1 MSKKQAITPEVGYT
15 VETPK
20 GEGIVM
26 EKKAGWYAVKMREDS
41 EVLKFRA
48 TDLKCYAVE
57 VDDGKVVAADDDE
70 LEDDGST
77 RIRANLENYESVKA
91 ASGNRSYDNAD
102 TVAEMFRGKSLDEVY
117 ILAARD
123 LKANGETGITIKG
136 LKERYENLNP
146 GHQRMCVGNRVR
158 AARARAAD
166 AEVADNA
173 K

>member
-1 MSKKQAITPEVGYT
+1 MSKKTITPEVGYT

-20 GEGIVM
+20 GEGVVN
-26 EKKAGWYAVKMREDS
+26 EKKAGWYKV
-41 EVLKFRA
+41 EVDGEVHSFRA
-48 TDLKCYAVE
+48 SDLKCYAIE
-57 VDDGKVVAADDDE
+57 EGVDPSSIDDDE
-70 LEDDGST
+70 EPDDGST

-102 TVAEMFRGKSLDEVY
+102 TVAEMFRGKTLEQVY
-117 ILAARD
+117 TLAARD
-123 LKANGETGITIKG
+123 LKANGETGITIKS

-166 AEVADNA
+166 ADE
-173 K
+173 